1 MTIEALFAF
10 GLRLGNSCVKYT
22 VMKNIKILPAFIVD
36 DDPFWTAI
44 LKQILTGIGFNK
56 IYTFEDGEKCIEH
69 IHLNPGLVFLDY
81 QMENSDG
88 LDVLKQIKAYY
99 PGIEV
104 VFCTALE
111 NLEVALAAIEY
122 GSVEYLLKSN
132 VTEQSVKDLVSNFE
146 SNQIA

>member
-1 MTIEALFAF
+1 
-10 GLRLGNSCVKYT
+10 
-22 VMKNIKILPAFIVD
+22 MKKIQSFPAFIVD

-44 LKQILTGIGFNK
+44 LKQILSGIGFTN
-56 IYTFEDGEKCIEH
+56 IHTFEDGKACMDH

-81 QMENSDG
+81 QMEDSDG
-88 LDVLKQIKAYY
+88 LDILKQIKAYY

-111 NLEVALAAIEY
+111 NLEVALAAIEH

-132 VTEQSVKDLVSNFE
+132 VTEQTVKDLVANFTSNKLV
-146 SNQIA
+146 